1 MATYVLTGTASGLGA
16 ATAARL
22 TSEGHR
28 VIGVDRHEADVVAD
42 LSTAD
47 GRAEAIG
54 RVTELADGP
63 IDGFVPFAGL
73 AAAVGR
79 SADLLIA
86 VNYFGAVELLEGLHP
101 LLLEGNNASVVLI
114 SSNSTTCQPNWPTDL
129 SQACLDGDE
138 EKARAVAAGYGEF
151 AAVQAYPATKAALA
165 YYARTRSARYIAQGV
180 RLNAIAPGLIETPM
194 TEEGRKDPLIGAG
207 MEQFLATIPAGRG
220 GRPEEVASLVT
231 YLLSPESSYFVGSVV
246 FVDGGTDA
254 AFRGRDWPQVW
265 QL

>member
-22 TSEGHR
+22 TSGGHR
-28 VIGVDRHEADVVAD
+28 VIGVDRHAADVVAD
-42 LSTAD
+42 LATAD
-47 GRAEAIG
+47 GRAEAIA

-73 AAAVGR
+73 AAAAGR
-79 SADLLIA
+79 SADLLIG
-86 VNYFGAVELLEGLHP
+86 VNYFGAIELLEGLRP
-101 LLLEGNNASVVLI
+101 LLVAGQHPSVVLI
-114 SSNSTTCQPNWPTDL
+114 SSNSTTCQPNWPAEL
-129 SQACLDGDE
+129 AQACLDGDE
-138 EKARAVAAGYGEF
+138 EKARSIASGYGEL

-165 YYARTRSARYIAQGV
+165 YYARTRSAEYIAQGV

-194 TEEGRKDPLIGAG
+194 TAEGRKDPLVGAG

-231 YLLSPESSYFVGSVV
+231 YLLGPEASYFVGSVI

-254 AFRGRDWPQVW
+254 AFRGRDWPQIW